1 MNARKLF
8 CFLVGLLFSVH
19 IFANVLGDFQTFV
32 PNTDGLFFVTV
43 DSGQTL
49 KKNTI
54 VGNAYLSYAKDYLL
68 VYDNLTNQNRITY
81 KDEVTSLDGTVGYSF
96 TDNLQAFVGIT
107 NLLDY
112 SSDDDQITNYT
123 LTKGAHSFRPG
134 LKWKFSSEKNSYFA
148 LVGSVDMLNVENDPY
163 TGENPPDIYNL
174 GFAWSGNLGGRA
186 THGFNLGYRQREPGS
201 ITADSTFYPLKSQ
214 ATFSYGY
221 SYPWSPKTRL
231 IFETIGCVPVNKGD
245 NKNVED
251 ISCLEVLGAARHRF
265 NNTWALVAGATVEPG
280 LQTMAPAYRVFAG
293 VNVYLYPTTQ
303 VKETKDTGASVLT
316 ALQVPE
322 RVQLTPGQIYLIP
335 ISGGTPA
342 YSCEIIEGVS
352 LSALQ
357 DCTFTAPDFSDITRV
372 EVTDESGQ
380 ARIIELITS
389 EGDSETLYLEPGR
402 ARIYTGTQQEFVANG
417 GEYPYKYKVLSG
429 GGQMMAS
436 SSGMYRAPLK
446 PGFATVEVTD
456 KKNQKATAEVEIVIP
471 PKASKTITLENVNFI
486 FNTTTLVPESEAKL
500 ENAIQTL
507 LQLKIREII
516 VGGHTDNIGSAE
528 YNIDLSE
535 RRAMAIADILID
547 RLGLDPARV
556 KYVGYGFE
564 KPLVPNKDDASR
576 LKNRRVELSIYTKD

>member
-1 MNARKLF
+1 MNTRKLF
-8 CFLVGLLFSVH
+8 SFIIGLSLFSTH
-19 IFANVLGDFQTFV
+19 AFANVLGDFQTFV
-32 PNTDGLFFVTV
+32 PNTDGLFFITV
-43 DSGQTL
+43 DSAQTL

-68 VYDNLTNQNRITY
+68 VNDNINNQNRINY

-96 TDNLQAFVGIT
+96 TDNLQAFVGLT
-107 NLLDY
+107 QLLDY
-112 SSDDDQITNYT
+112 SSDDSQSTNYT
-123 LTKGAHSFRPG
+123 LSKGVHSFRPG
-134 LKWKFSSEKNSYFA
+134 LKWKFSSEKDSHFA
-148 LVGSVDMLNVENDPY
+148 AIASVDLLNVENDPY
-163 TGENPPDIYNL
+163 TGENPPSIYNL

-186 THGFNLGYRQREPGS
+186 THGFNVGYRHREPGS

-231 IFETIGCVPVNKGD
+231 IFETIGCVPVDKGD
-245 NKNVED
+245 NKNTED
-251 ISCLEVLGAARHRF
+251 ISCLEFLGAARHRF
-265 NNTWALVAGATVEPG
+265 NNTWALVAGATIEPG
-280 LQTMAPAYRVFAG
+280 IQTMAPAWRVFAG

-303 VKETKDTGASVLT
+303 VKESKASSTYLT

-335 ISGGTPA
+335 ISGGTPP

-357 DCTFTAPDFSDITRV
+357 DCTFTAPNYSDITRV
-372 EVTDESGQ
+372 EVTDDSGQ
-380 ARIIELITS
+380 VRLIELITS
-389 EGDSETLYLEPGR
+389 EGDTDSLTIEPAR
-402 ARIYTGTQQEFVANG
+402 SRIYTGTQQEFVASG
-417 GEYPYKYKVLSG
+417 GEYPYRYKVLSG
-429 GGQMMAS
+429 GGQMMSS
-436 SSGMYRAPLK
+436 SSGIYRAPLK
-446 PGFATVEVTD
+446 PGFATIEATD
-456 KKNQKATAEVEIVIP
+456 KKGQKVTADVEIVIP
-471 PKASKTITLENVNFI
+471 PKATKTITLENVNFI

-547 RLGLDPARV
+547 RLGLDPSRV

-576 LKNRRVELSIYTKD
+576 LKNRRVELSIYTRD